1 MTKSDVSLR
10 IMIIDDQDSMRSI
23 IRQLLWQVGIDD
35 VIEARDGG
43 TALKLLTKPRFKM
56 PDVIICDLYMK
67 GVDGLEFCNRLRLG
81 KDIPNNQIPILMLTG
96 ETDDFVLDVVRQVGA
111 AEIIHK
117 PISAEDLFRRIQD
130 IIGYEVA
137 V

>member
-1 MTKSDVSLR
+1 MTKSEVSLR

-43 TALKLLTKPRFKM
+43 TALELLTKPTFKM

-67 GVDGLEFCNRLRLG
+67 GVDGLDFCNRLRRG
-81 KDIPNNQIPILMLTG
+81 KDIPDTQIPILMLTG

-117 PISAEDLFRRIQD
+117 PVSAEKLFRRIQD

>member
-1 MTKSDVSLR
+1 MTKSEVSLR

-23 IRQLLWQVGIDD
+23 IRQLLWQVGISD

-43 TALKLLTKPRFKM
+43 AALKLLTKPRFKM

-67 GVDGLEFCNRLRLG
+67 GVDGLEFCNLLRRG
-81 KDIPNNQIPILMLTG
+81 KEIPDNQIPILMLTG

-111 AEIIHK
+111 AEIVQK
-117 PISAEDLFRRIQD
+117 PVSAEDLFRHIQD